1 MHFVLKVKSCVTA
14 FHVTCGFKHGLEMR
28 TVLDDNATDGVRH
41 IVSTL
46 GFNVRSLACL
56 LAHFLV
62 ILMQSY
68 CTKHSHKTRSPSKKT
83 KEEDKGKTS
92 AEDAENLRQKR

>member
-1 MHFVLKVKSCVTA
+1 MKIKSCVTA

-46 GFNVRSLACL
+46 AFNIHSLTGL
-56 LAHFLV
+56 LTHFCI

-68 CTKHSHKTRSPSKKT
+68 CTKHSHKSRSPSKKT
-83 KEEDKGKTS
+83 KGEDKGRTS

>member
-1 MHFVLKVKSCVTA
+1 MSFLSVLFALQVKSCVTA

-46 GFNVRSLACL
+46 SFNALSLAGLFIHLTCL
-56 LAHFLV
+56 LRAL
-62 ILMQSY
+62 
-68 CTKHSHKTRSPSKKT
+68 
-83 KEEDKGKTS
+83 
-92 AEDAENLRQKR
+92 LRIGHGC